1 MRKLLLR
8 FLKRAHEKQSEQLSQ
23 LCTITVYITK
33 QFVLTSIYCF
43 IIYLYFLWLQT
54 LIRKYQH
61 AVEDETYYSQE
72 VTWRGMLS
80 VLNKTK

>member
-1 MRKLLLR
+1 MRRLLLR

-72 VTWRGMLS
+72 VT
-80 VLNKTK
+80 